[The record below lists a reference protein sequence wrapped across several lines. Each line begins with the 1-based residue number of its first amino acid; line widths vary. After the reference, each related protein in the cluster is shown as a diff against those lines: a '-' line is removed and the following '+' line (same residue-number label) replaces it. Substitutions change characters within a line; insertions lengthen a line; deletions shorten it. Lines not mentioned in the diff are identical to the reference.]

1 MYVSNRMKRR
11 ATVAVAAALTASS
24 VLATWAF
31 DATSASAKSYLSI
44 SVGVALSPP
53 KAVFMA
59 PYVAQAEGFFAQEG
73 LQANIISM
81 PNGLN
86 TELGTT
92 AGSINFGLSSA
103 TDSVEAA
110 AAKAPI
116 HAIASYGAKL
126 DTECVAAPGYGTA
139 AKLRGQNVGTTGIGG
154 FAATTLAACLQPLGL
169 TLADVHQVVM
179 TRSQFVGALAT
190 GAIKVAAFH
199 ADDAYVVLH
208 QIKGSTVIDQE
219 FKTLPHWWYGGIAAL
234 DSYTKTHPVVT
245 EHFLAALILANNWI
259 NNPKNFNALVNLTV
273 RATGEDKAAVV
284 YALKFNIGAKSFTTA
299 INPASVMWT
308 ARECKTIGDISVV
321 PTLSQIV
328 DSHYLVAAQKL
339 VKSQAKG

>member
-1 MYVSNRMKRR
+1 MYLNNRMKRR
-11 ATVAVAAALTASS
+11 ATVAMASALAASS
-24 VLATWAF
+24 VLATWAVSATTAS
-31 DATSASAKSYLSI
+31 ATSYMSI

-53 KAVFMA
+53 KVVFMA
-59 PYVAQAEGFFAQEG
+59 PYVAQAQGFFAQEG
-73 LQANIISM
+73 LQANLISM

-126 DTECVAAPGYGTA
+126 DTECVAAPGYNTA
-139 AKLRGQNVGTTGIGG
+139 AKLRGQNVGTTGAGG
-154 FAATTLAACLQPLGL
+154 FAATTLAACLKPLGL
-169 TLADVHQVVM
+169 TLADVHPVTM
-179 TRSQFVGALAT
+179 TRSQFVGGLAT

-208 QIKGSTVIDQE
+208 QIKGSTVIDKQYQ
-219 FKTLPHWWYGGIAAL
+219 TLPNWWYGGVASL

-259 NNPKNFNALVNLTV
+259 NNPKNFNALVKLAV
-273 RATGEDKAAVV
+273 RATGEDKAAVI

-299 INPASVMWT
+299 VNPASVNWT
-308 ARECKTIGDISVV
+308 ARECKAVGDISVV
-321 PTLSQIV
+321 PTYSQIV
-328 DSHYLVAAQKL
+328 NTKYLVAAEKL
-339 VKSQAKG
+339 VKSQMKG